1 MLPQVRS
8 IKFPMAFDAEKLKNE
23 VTKILGSEWKNH
35 YNTNDYTGNWQVIA
49 LMSADGKTD
58 SIQALASTA
67 ANIKTTNVLEKMPY
81 INQILADFKF
91 EKTAVRLL
99 NLAAGAV
106 IKPHKDYCLGYEDG
120 SFRLH
125 IPIIT
130 NPDVVFILDEK
141 RIIMNEGE
149 CWYIDANF
157 THSVRNEGEA
167 DRIHLV
173 IDGLRN
179 QWSDALFFKEAQP
192 EQFLT
197 PKTPMDAATKNNMI
211 EALKLLNTPVA
222 LQIIKEMEG

>member
-1 MLPQVRS
+1 M
-8 IKFPMAFDAEKLKNE
+8 
-23 VTKILGSEWKNH
+23 
-35 YNTNDYTGNWQVIA
+35 
-49 LMSADGKTD
+49 
-58 SIQALASTA
+58 
-67 ANIKTTNVLEKMPY
+67 
-81 INQILADFKF
+81 
-91 EKTAVRLL
+91 RLL

-141 RIIMNEGE
+141 RIVMNEGE
-149 CWYIDANF
+149 CWYMDANF
-157 THSVRNEGEA
+157 THSVRNEGTA

-211 EALKLLNTPVA
+211 EALKLLNTPAA